1 MIPLNM
7 KRIIKEYCEQL
18 QLTNVIKNEPVPFK
32 TQVNELLQGYIDH
45 LSSPTSI
52 KSIIN
57 NLSKQ
62 KSPGPDGFRGEFYQ
76 ILRKKLNQPPF
87 ISFRR
92 QKQKK
97 DFLTRSL
104 RPALP

>member
-62 KSPGPDGFRGEFYQ
+62 KVPGTDGYTGEFYQ
-76 ILRKKLNQPPF
+76 ILKEGMIPV
-87 ISFRR
+87 I
-92 QKQKK
+92 
-97 DFLTRSL
+97 
-104 RPALP
+104 